1 MQIDVNGMHTAG
13 MVSAYERGVR
23 NLFIGPNSYYGAP
36 PVPTP
41 AAFHWQIDKD
51 KKMFVW
57 LNSSY
62 NNGTFMFNKNWRQ
75 GPVPNYSDLRYRA
88 PEEGDIWASDDA
100 LIMEAHRLCLESVAL
115 IEGSAKCNGAAETDG
130 FTKNR
135 VFGGYTMNFAGI
147 RDQPVASGL
156 TGGQTAMLLLLLRCP
171 ITGRPNVY

>member
-13 MVSAYERGVR
+13 MVSAYERGVW

-41 AAFHWQIDKD
+41 AAFHRQIDKD

-100 LIMEAHRLCLESVAL
+100 SIMEAHRLCLESVAL

-135 VFGGYTMNFAGI
+135 VFGGYAMKTL
-147 RDQPVASGL
+147 PVSV
-156 TGGQTAMLLLLLRCP
+156 TSQWR
-171 ITGRPNVY
+171 VD